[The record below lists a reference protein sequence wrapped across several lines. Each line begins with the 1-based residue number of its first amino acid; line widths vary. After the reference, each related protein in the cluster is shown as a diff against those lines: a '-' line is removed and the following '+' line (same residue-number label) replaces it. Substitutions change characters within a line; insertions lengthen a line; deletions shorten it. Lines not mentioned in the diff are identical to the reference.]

1 MSSVTIPVAYGN
13 SLADQSASSPSVDDL
28 SGEIRVL
35 LSTFD
40 GEDSLKRLFWELL
53 SYDRV
58 RDPLP
63 LTFLPPSASQ
73 FVATLEVFADSEAY
87 TIVLA
92 TVRYVPLGGL
102 LEQMAWAV
110 KRNIPN
116 CILLLEHASTW
127 SVVYPDEV
135 LKPRVRIL
143 ALPGTLDGREETI
156 HALAVLNAADEDSGE
171 DLSVLEL
178 AQGLDASFPGATPN
192 IGDLLTDFK
201 RIEEHPDPEMRE
213 MWPFIKAAGQYPL
226 LSPAQERGDDLRGDE
241 RPPDDSELTYH
252 QWRLVVHNLRLVVW
266 IAGRYRGLGLDLA
279 DLVQEG
285 TLGLMKA
292 ARRFDP
298 FRGNRFTTIGF
309 WWVRQRIARAVA
321 DKGTVIRWPVHR
333 FEQLS
338 RAAGKKLRE
347 GLSAGEIPPIGGRFL
362 YRIPGYVESDPF
374 DGILNAE
381 IISAVNQVVGE
392 LRPIHREVITRRF
405 GLESGEAETLDQ
417 IGQEFGLTRERIR
430 QIEAKGLK
438 KLRHYRRTTALE
450 PYVEA
455 VNWRSTHCLC
465 CLRPYDNDHPFGLST
480 SHRILPQ
487 VGK

>member
-1 MSSVTIPVAYGN
+1 MSATQLSAATGDRSTDQPEY
-13 SLADQSASSPSVDDL
+13 LASADDL
-28 SGEIRVL
+28 SGEIRDL
-35 LSTFD
+35 LKTFD

-63 LTFLPPSASQ
+63 LTFLPRSASE
-73 FVATLEVFADSEAY
+73 FVAALEVFADSEAY

-102 LEQMAWAV
+102 LEQMAWAL

-143 ALPGTLDGREETI
+143 PLPGTLDRMNETV
-156 HALAVLNAADEDSGE
+156 HAIAALNAADEDSGE
-171 DLSVLEL
+171 DLTALEL
-178 AQGLDASFPGATPN
+178 AQNLDEQFPGAMPN

-226 LSPAQERGDDLRGDE
+226 LTAPQERGDDLRGDE
-241 RPPDDSELTYH
+241 HPPDGSNLTYH
-252 QWRLVVHNLRLVVW
+252 QWRLVVHNMRLVVW
-266 IAGRYRGLGLDLA
+266 IARRYRASGLDLV

-292 ARRFDP
+292 ARRFDTN
-298 FRGNRFTTIGF
+298 RGNRFSTMAV
-309 WWVRQRIARAVA
+309 WWIMQRIRRAIA
-321 DKGTVIRWPVHR
+321 DKGNLIRWPVYR
-333 FEQLS
+333 YTQLS
-338 RAAGKKLRE
+338 RAARQKISE

-362 YRIPGYVESDPF
+362 HRSPTFEESDPF
-374 DGILNAE
+374 DGALRAE
-381 IISAVNQVVGE
+381 IVEAANQMVGE
-392 LRPIHREVITRRF
+392 LRPQQREVVSRRL
-405 GLESGEAETLDQ
+405 GLASGEAETLEQ
-417 IGQEFGLTRERIR
+417 IGQDFGLTRERIR
-430 QIEAKGLK
+430 QIEAKGLT
-438 KLRHYRRTTALE
+438 KLRHYRRAIALR
-450 PYVEA
+450 PYLEA
-455 VNWRSTHCLC
+455 MNWRSSNGAH
-465 CLRPYDNDHPFGLST
+465 CLRPYDNDHPFGLAT

-487 VGK
+487 VIR

>member
-1 MSSVTIPVAYGN
+1 MQLTLASGDSLTDHPEDLC
-13 SLADQSASSPSVDDL
+13 LADGL
-28 SGEIRVL
+28 SREIQDL

-40 GEDSLKRLFWELL
+40 GEASLKRLFWELL

-73 FVATLEVFADSEAY
+73 FVDTVEVFADSEAY

-102 LEQMAWAV
+102 LEQMTWAL

-143 ALPGTLDGREETI
+143 PLPGTFACRDETI
-156 HALAVLNAADEDSGE
+156 HALAALNAADQDSGE
-171 DLSVLEL
+171 DLSALEL
-178 AQGLDASFPGATPN
+178 AQNLDEQFPGAMPN

-201 RIEEHPDPEMRE
+201 RIEEHHDPEMRE

-226 LSPAQERGDDLRGDE
+226 LTPAQERGDDLRGDE
-241 RPPDDSELTYH
+241 QPPDGSELTYH

-266 IAGRYRGLGLDLA
+266 IAQRYRGLGLDLA

-321 DKGTVIRWPVHR
+321 DKGTVIRWPAHR

-338 RAAGKKLRE
+338 RAAGQKLRE

-362 YRIPGYVESDPF
+362 YRTPNFEESDPF
-374 DGILNAE
+374 DGALSPRLLKPL
-381 IISAVNQVVGE
+381 ISCG
-392 LRPIHREVITRRF
+392 
-405 GLESGEAETLDQ
+405 
-417 IGQEFGLTRERIR
+417 
-430 QIEAKGLK
+430 
-438 KLRHYRRTTALE
+438 RTKAD
-450 PYVEA
+450 P
-455 VNWRSTHCLC
+455 S
-465 CLRPYDNDHPFGLST
+465 
-480 SHRILPQ
+480 
-487 VGK
+487 

>member
-1 MSSVTIPVAYGN
+1 MSSTQ
-13 SLADQSASSPSVDDL
+13 LSSSTGGRLTDRPEYLPFADDL
-28 SGEIRVL
+28 CGEIRDV

-40 GEDSLKRLFWELL
+40 GEASLKRLFWELL

-87 TIVLA
+87 IIVLA

-213 MWPFIKAAGQYPL
+213 M
-226 LSPAQERGDDLRGDE
+226 
-241 RPPDDSELTYH
+241 
-252 QWRLVVHNLRLVVW
+252 
-266 IAGRYRGLGLDLA
+266 
-279 DLVQEG
+279 
-285 TLGLMKA
+285 
-292 ARRFDP
+292 
-298 FRGNRFTTIGF
+298 
-309 WWVRQRIARAVA
+309 
-321 DKGTVIRWPVHR
+321 
-333 FEQLS
+333 
-338 RAAGKKLRE
+338 
-347 GLSAGEIPPIGGRFL
+347 
-362 YRIPGYVESDPF
+362 
-374 DGILNAE
+374 
-381 IISAVNQVVGE
+381 
-392 LRPIHREVITRRF
+392 
-405 GLESGEAETLDQ
+405 
-417 IGQEFGLTRERIR
+417 
-430 QIEAKGLK
+430 
-438 KLRHYRRTTALE
+438 
-450 PYVEA
+450 
-455 VNWRSTHCLC
+455 
-465 CLRPYDNDHPFGLST
+465 
-480 SHRILPQ
+480 
-487 VGK
+487 

>member
-1 MSSVTIPVAYGN
+1 MLVSG
-13 SLADQSASSPSVDDL
+13 ASSTGDTGDRCYADDL
-28 SGEIRVL
+28 SCEIQELLNTFEGE
-35 LSTFD
+35 T
-40 GEDSLKRLFWELL
+40 SLKRLFWELL

-63 LTFLPPSASQ
+63 LTFLPRSAAE

-102 LEQMAWAV
+102 LEQMAWAL

-143 ALPGTLDGREETI
+143 PLPGTLHRRDETV
-156 HALAVLNAADEDSGE
+156 HALAALNAADEDSGE
-171 DLSVLEL
+171 DLSALEL
-178 AQGLDASFPGATPN
+178 AQNLDEQFPGAMPN

-201 RIEEHPDPEMRE
+201 RIEEHPDPELRE
-213 MWPFIKAAGQYPL
+213 IWPFIKAAGQYPL
-226 LSPAQERGDDLRGDE
+226 LTSAQERGDDLRGDE
-241 RPPDDSELTYH
+241 QPPDGSELTYH

-266 IAGRYRGLGLDLA
+266 IAQRYRGIGLDLA

-292 ARRFDP
+292 ARRFDTT
-298 FRGNRFTTIGF
+298 RGNRFTTMAF

-321 DKGTVIRWPVHR
+321 DKGALIRWPVYR

-338 RAAGKKLRE
+338 RAAGQKLRE
-347 GLSAGEIPPIGGRFL
+347 GLSAGEIPPIRGRFL
-362 YRIPGYVESDPF
+362 YRIPRYVESDPF
-374 DGILNAE
+374 DGILDAE
-381 IISAVNQVVGE
+381 IISAVSQFVGK
-392 LRPIHREVITRRF
+392 LRPQQREVITRRL

-417 IGQEFGLTRERIR
+417 IGQDFGLTRERIR

-438 KLRHYRRTTALE
+438 KLRHYRIATALE

-455 VNWRSTHCLC
+455 VNWRSSHCAYS
-465 CLRPYDNDHPFGLST
+465 LRPYTNDHPFGLST

-487 VGK
+487 VTR

>member
-1 MSSVTIPVAYGN
+1 MNGVQLPIAFGDGLT
-13 SLADQSASSPSVDDL
+13 DQSAILSSEHDL
-28 SGEIRVL
+28 SGEIREL
-35 LSTFD
+35 LATFD
-40 GEDSLKRLFWELL
+40 GEASLKRLFWELL

-143 ALPGTLDGREETI
+143 PLPGTLDRRDETV
-156 HALAVLNAADEDSGE
+156 HALAALNAADEDSGE
-171 DLSVLEL
+171 ELTALEL
-178 AQGLDASFPGATPN
+178 AQNLDERFPSAMPN

-201 RIEEHPDPEMRE
+201 RIEEHPDPEIRE
-213 MWPFIKAAGQYPL
+213 IWPFIKAAGQYPL
-226 LSPAQERGDDLRGDE
+226 LTAAQERGDDLHGDE
-241 RPPDDSELTYH
+241 QPPDGSELTYR

-266 IAGRYRGLGLDLA
+266 IARRYRGKGLDLA

-298 FRGNRFTTIGF
+298 TRGNRFTTMAV
-309 WWVRQRIARAVA
+309 WWVLQRVRRAIADRCNL
-321 DKGTVIRWPVHR
+321 IRWPVYR
-333 FEQLS
+333 YAQLS
-338 RAAGKKLRE
+338 RAARQKQSE
-347 GLSAGEIPPIGGRFL
+347 GLNAGEIPAIGGRFL
-362 YRIPGYVESDPF
+362 HRIPGYEESDPF
-374 DGILNAE
+374 DGALRAE
-381 IISAVNQVVGE
+381 IVEAVVRVVGE
-392 LRPIHREVITRRF
+392 LRPKQREVITRRL
-405 GLESGEAETLDQ
+405 GLENGEAETLEQ
-417 IGQEFGLTRERIR
+417 IGQDFDLTRERIR

-438 KLRHYRRTTALE
+438 SLRHYSRATALE
-450 PYVEA
+450 PYVDA
-455 VNWRSTHCLC
+455 MNWRSTHCLF
-465 CLRPYDNDHPFGLST
+465 CLRPYDNDHPFGLSR

-487 VGK
+487 VNR